1 MKGAPTVPQFP
12 LLDSQSGPRITIN
25 EFLKDPL
32 LIRELVLRMTSQ
44 GFIADALLRNAGQN
58 ASGVVK
64 YRESS
69 PIYANTD
76 AQTRAEFAEVPIAET
91 SEGEPKMALV
101 EERALAI
108 VVSDEMRR
116 RMSIDPVQRQ
126 LLRVRNTM
134 FRSWDRTFFDMIFD
148 HPGVQHLAV
157 PQPWSSTTTTARQD
171 ILEAIDM
178 VERAAPD
185 GIDDAE
191 FDFEPDTLVI
201 GTGTRT
207 DLMGN
212 EKFNQVYQGDIAS
225 ENLLYRGKLPRQIMN
240 LDVLV
245 SRRVRAGKALVM
257 QRNIAGFRS
266 DELPLDVT
274 PLYRD
279 EPRKMS
285 RADVQRATAMGLDQ
299 PKAIVV
305 LDGVAA

>member
-1 MKGAPTVPQFP
+1 MAQFP
-12 LLDSQSGPRITIN
+12 VLDSQAGSRITIN

-44 GFIADALLRNAGQN
+44 GFIGDALLRNAGQN
-58 ASGVVK
+58 NAGVVK

-69 PIYANTD
+69 PIYANTEV
-76 AQTRAEFAEVPIAET
+76 QTRAEFGEVPIAET
-91 SEGEPKMALV
+91 SEGEPKMALA

-116 RMSIDPVQRQ
+116 RQVIDPVQRQ
-126 LLRVRNTM
+126 LIRVRNTM
-134 FRSWDRTFFDMIFD
+134 FRSWDRTFFDMVFD

-157 PQPWSSTTTTARQD
+157 SEPWSSETMTARQD
-171 ILEAIDM
+171 ILAAQEM
-178 VERAAPD
+178 VESAAPD
-185 GIDDAE
+185 GIADAE

-225 ENLLYRGKLPRQIMN
+225 ENLLIRGKLPRQILN
-240 LDVLV
+240 LDTVV
-245 SRRVRAGKALVM
+245 SRRVRHGKALIM
-257 QRNIAGFRS
+257 QRNICGFYS

-279 EPRKMS
+279 EPRKTS
-285 RADVQRATAMGLDQ
+285 RADIQRATAMGLDQ

>member
-1 MKGAPTVPQFP
+1 MALFP
-12 LLDSQSGPRITIN
+12 VLDSQSGSRITIN

-32 LIRELVLRMTSQ
+32 LIRELVLRMTAQ
-44 GFIADALLRNAGQN
+44 GFIADALLRDAGQN
-58 ASGVVK
+58 AAGVVK

-91 SEGEPKMALV
+91 SDGEPKMALV
-101 EERALAI
+101 EERALGV

-116 RMSIDPVQRQ
+116 RMSIDPVQKQ
-126 LLRVRNTM
+126 LIRVRNTM
-134 FRSWDRTFFDMIFD
+134 LRSWDRTFFDLVFD
-148 HPGVQHLAV
+148 HPGVQRLAV
-157 PQPWSSTTTTARQD
+157 TTPWSSTTQTARVN
-171 ILEAIDM
+171 ILAAIEL
-178 VERAAPD
+178 VENATPD
-185 GIDDAE
+185 GMTDAA

-201 GTGTRT
+201 GTRSRT

-225 ENLLYRGKLPRQIMN
+225 ESLLYRGKLPRKIMD

-245 SRRVRAGKALVM
+245 SRRVRAGKALVL
-257 QRNIAGFRS
+257 QRNICGFVS

-285 RADVQRATAMGLDQ
+285 RADVQRASAVGLDQ

-305 LDGVAA
+305 LDGVSV

>member
-1 MKGAPTVPQFP
+1 MEGSPKVAQFP
-12 LLDSQSGPRITIN
+12 MLDSQSGPRITIN

-44 GFIADALLRNAGQN
+44 GFIADSLLRNAGQN
-58 ASGVVK
+58 AAGVVK

-101 EERALAI
+101 EERALGI

-126 LLRVRNTM
+126 LIRVRNTM
-134 FRSWDRTFFDMIFD
+134 FRSWDRTFFDLVFD

-157 PQPWSSTTTTARQD
+157 TTPWTSETTTARQD
-171 ILEAIDM
+171 ILAAIEL
-178 VERAAPD
+178 VESAGPD

-201 GTGTRT
+201 GTASRT
-207 DLMGN
+207 DLIGN
-212 EKFNQVYQGDIAS
+212 EKFNQVYQGDLAS
-225 ENLLYRGKLPRQIMN
+225 ENLLYRGKLPRQIMG

-257 QRNIAGFRS
+257 QRNICGFIS

-285 RADVQRATAMGLDQ
+285 RADVQRASAVGLDQ

-305 LDGVAA
+305 LDGVSA

>member
-1 MKGAPTVPQFP
+1 VAQFP
-12 LLDSQSGPRITIN
+12 LSDSQSGTRITIN

-32 LIRELVLRMTSQ
+32 LIRELVLRMTTQ

-69 PIYANTD
+69 PIYADTD
-76 AQTRAEFAEVPIAET
+76 AQTRQEFAEVPIAET

-126 LLRVRNTM
+126 LIRVRNTM
-134 FRSWDRTFFDMIFD
+134 FKSWDKTFFDLVFD
-148 HPGVQHLAV
+148 HATVQHLAITT
-157 PQPWSSTTTTARQD
+157 PWTSASTTARQD
-171 ILEAIDM
+171 ILAAIEL
-178 VERAAPD
+178 VESAAPA
-185 GIDDAE
+185 GIVDAE
-191 FDFEPDTLVI
+191 FDFQPDTLVI
-201 GTGTRT
+201 GTATRT
-207 DLMGN
+207 DLLGN
-212 EKFNQVYQGDIAS
+212 EKFNEVYAGDIAS
-225 ENLLYRGKLPRQIMN
+225 ESLLYTGKLPRQILG

-257 QRNIAGFRS
+257 QRNICGFIS

-285 RADVQRATAMGLDQ
+285 RADVQRASAVALDQ
-299 PKAIVV
+299 PKAVVV
-305 LDGVAA
+305 LDGVTA